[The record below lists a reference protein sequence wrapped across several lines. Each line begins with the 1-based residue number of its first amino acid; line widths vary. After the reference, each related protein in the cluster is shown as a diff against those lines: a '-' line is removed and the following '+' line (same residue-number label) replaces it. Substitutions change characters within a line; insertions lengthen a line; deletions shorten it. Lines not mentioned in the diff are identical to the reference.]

1 MDFGRNEGEQVF
13 RVLLEGTQYFLKLTG
28 IDRMAAN
35 AVPTVVHFIGTVIH
49 QEGKTSGKMMFRNLL
64 RSGEEIKLFSVQG
77 EDRFLAFVSEAK
89 RYGVLYSV
97 VKRTEED
104 ASRSVYE
111 FAIKA
116 SDAAKINRIIEKL
129 ELNSVALT
137 PEPVKEQENY
147 VSDARGAMNNMLN
160 GQEDAQNPQMAAEA
174 DPSVSA
180 ATLTA
185 RRGVPDD
192 ERTSVRDKVEI
203 ARQMVEQKQ
212 MEGEIIPNLMM
223 TGQTV
228 QEEEHEKQYGHRSA
242 EEQAV
247 NFGTAFA
254 AAWTA
259 FQGGRPDS
267 TAPKLGVRER

>member
-28 IDRMAAN
+28 IDRVAAN

-49 QEGKTSGKMMFRNLL
+49 QEGKTSGKIMFRNLL

-77 EDRFLAFVSEAK
+77 EDRFLAFASEAK

-104 ASRSVYE
+104 ESRSVYE

-129 ELNSVALT
+129 DLNSVALT
-137 PEPVKEQENY
+137 QEPGLEHENYVADAREAITNMLNEQEN
-147 VSDARGAMNNMLN
+147 
-160 GQEDAQNPQMAAEA
+160 AQNPQTAAGVESLA
-174 DPSVSA
+174 SA

-192 ERTSVRDKVEI
+192 KRTSIRDKVEI
-203 ARQMVEQKQ
+203 ARRMVDQKQ
-212 MEGEIIPNLMM
+212 LEGEIIPNLMM

-228 QEEEHEKQYGHRSA
+228 QVEEHEQQYDHRYA